1 MACHHARERMRRPR
15 ADTTSIDCQSKLPG
29 NAPDV
34 GQPEVRRARRA
45 AEATP
50 CPARA
55 TLDDAAVG
63 GTSPNE
69 MRHYRSI
76 MFGGIGAARL
86 TKARLA
92 AGYRSGK
99 AAAEAHGWPI
109 GTYTSDESGRRGITP
124 ERADR
129 YAEAFSVP
137 GAWLLGE
144 DPADGNPEHVRR
156 ASVLDSLNEA
166 EVPRVFESP
175 AIPVTA
181 SRGAGARLARARVD
195 GGFVSVRAA
204 ARHLG
209 LPASTCYGH
218 ENGRNNISERVAR
231 MYGLAYGADIAWL
244 MTGLPPTGIDGEAR
258 LTGRAKG
265 DPAEIAGLVA
275 ELRVPVVWGHSS
287 TIPELPRLSRDAL
300 QILVGPLAVEAIGPF
315 LVASVSPEERG
326 GGAVTRSRIIIDA
339 GSRLGDGLLAG
350 STPDGGIQL
359 LRGLDDS
366 SSPSNLIGRVLAIV
380 KLAD

>member
-1 MACHHARERMRRPR
+1 MACHPPRERMRRPR
-15 ADTTSIDCQSKLPG
+15 ADTLSIDVHSKLPG
-29 NAPDV
+29 TASEAY
-34 GQPEVRRARRA
+34 QPEVKRARHA
-45 AEATP
+45 AEAAP
-50 CPARA
+50 CLGQA
-55 TLDDAAVG
+55 TLDDATVD
-63 GTSPNE
+63 GTSPKE

-76 MFGGIGAARL
+76 MFGGVGAARL

-109 GTYTSDESGRRGITP
+109 GTYTADESGRRGITP

-144 DPADGNPEHVRR
+144 DPEAGNPEHVRR
-156 ASVLDSLNEA
+156 ASVLDGLNEA

-244 MTGLPPTGIDGEAR
+244 MTGVPSAGIDGEAR
-258 LTGRAKG
+258 PTGRAKG
-265 DPAEIAGLVA
+265 DPAEIAGLVT
-275 ELRVPVVWGHSS
+275 ELRFPAVRGQSS

-300 QILVGPLAVEAIGPF
+300 QILVGPLSGEAIGPF
-315 LVASVSPEERG
+315 LVASVSPEEG
-326 GGAVTRSRIIIDA
+326 SGGAVTGSRIIIDA
-339 GSRLGDGLLAG
+339 GSRLGDGLLAE

-359 LRGLDDS
+359 LRGIDGS
-366 SSPSNLIGRVLAIV
+366 SSPSNLLGRVLAII
-380 KLAD
+380 KFAD